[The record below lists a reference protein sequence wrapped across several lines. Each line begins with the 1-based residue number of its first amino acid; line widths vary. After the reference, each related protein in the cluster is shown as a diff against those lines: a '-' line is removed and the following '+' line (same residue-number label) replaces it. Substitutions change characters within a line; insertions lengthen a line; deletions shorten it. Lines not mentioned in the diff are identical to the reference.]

1 MVTLTGLGLKLANA
15 ILTIS
20 ADSFALTLLLTMLAS
35 IVLGMGLPT
44 TAKYIVLATIAA
56 PAIMHFGVPAMA
68 AHLFILYF
76 GILADLTPPVA
87 LAAYAAAGIARSE
100 PNATGFMAV
109 KLALAGFLI
118 PYIFCYNPGLLM
130 IGASGWEVL
139 FYASTAALGIASLS
153 FASVGYWLRN
163 LYWWERLI
171 LLAGAITLI
180 TPGAITDAIGCGL
193 LVVIY
198 ISQKML
204 TSGPVSKTAG

>member
-1 MVTLTGLGLKLANA
+1 
-15 ILTIS
+15 
-20 ADSFALTLLLTMLAS
+20 
-35 IVLGMGLPT
+35 
-44 TAKYIVLATIAA
+44 
-56 PAIMHFGVPAMA
+56 
-68 AHLFILYF
+68 
-76 GILADLTPPVA
+76 
-87 LAAYAAAGIARSE
+87 
-100 PNATGFMAV
+100 MAV

-163 LYWWERLI
+163 IYWWERLI

-193 LVVIY
+193 LIVIY

-204 TSGPVSKTAG
+204 TSGPVSKVAAE